1 MTSASAVPAA
11 SAVPGD
17 RPIALSQHD
26 FLARSAARPSRRDH
40 AIDIARGIALIFILY
55 PHYSQVAAA
64 LGAIG
69 RARVPYLSD
78 LQFCDPADFFVFL
91 SGYVYGLVYG
101 QRAMRDGYRTV
112 VRQTVRRMAQI
123 FRAMVFT
130 VALCVGLSWLLITDT
145 AALRAL
151 DLLSFE
157 RSGREAIANIA
168 LLNDSTLFINILA
181 LYLLLLGTAPLFL
194 WGFRRSVAITGAVSF
209 AIWLLV
215 QLGPLHMTNSWAGMH
230 SFNPFAWQ
238 LLFAMGIFL
247 GMQRGF
253 DTILASLTR
262 SQAIVLSFAC
272 LGFLALRTGIRLSPA
287 LAELVLPVAHKPA
300 FGPLR
305 LANFICLVPVFVLA
319 VGWLERQMP
328 VLANL
333 LARSGALSLEMFCV
347 GVVLTLLMG
356 VAFLALGGNL
366 LAYGIVLVAG
376 LALYLVLVIPLEAVS

>member
-1 MTSASAVPAA
+1 MAA
-11 SAVPGD
+11 GAALGGL
-17 RPIALSQHD
+17 PIAFRQHD

-55 PHYSQVAAA
+55 PHFTQIAAA
-64 LGAIG
+64 LGSIG

-101 QRAMRDGYRTV
+101 QRAVRDGYRTV

-130 VALCVGLSWLLITDT
+130 VALCVGLSWLLIDDP
-145 AALRAL
+145 AVLRAL

-157 RSGREAIANIA
+157 RSGREAIAGIA
-168 LLNDSTLFINILA
+168 LLLDSTLFINILA
-181 LYLLLLGTAPLFL
+181 LYLLLLATAPLFL
-194 WGFRRSVAITGAVSF
+194 WGFRRSVAATAAVSLG
-209 AIWLLV
+209 IWLLV
-215 QLGPLHMTNSWAGMH
+215 QIGPLHVTSTWAGMH

-238 LLFAMGIFL
+238 LLFAMGILL

-253 DTILASLTR
+253 DAILASMTR
-262 SQAIVLSFAC
+262 AQAITLALAC
-272 LGFLALRTGIRLSPA
+272 LGFFALRTGIRVSPA
-287 LAELVLPVAHKPA
+287 LAELVLPIAHKPA

-305 LANFICLVPVFVLA
+305 LANFVCLVPVFVLA
-319 VGWLERQMP
+319 VGWLERQVP

-356 VAFLALGGNL
+356 VAFLALGGTL
-366 LAYGIVLVAG
+366 LAYGIVLTAG
-376 LALYLVLVIPLEAVS
+376 IALYLVAIIPLEAVS